1 MPSRSPRVGD
11 KDRERERERRASSCR
26 KAMGEKRGVEGVDRV
41 TKAMVVCPF
50 PFGFEAEDGRSEEG
64 WTGKESCVE
73 VTRMLFSTARR
84 YLPTDL

>member
-1 MPSRSPRVGD
+1 
-11 KDRERERERRASSCR
+11 
-26 KAMGEKRGVEGVDRV
+26 MGEKRGVEGVDRV

-50 PFGFEAEDGRSEEG
+50 ALGFGVVDGKSEDAEGS
-64 WTGKESCVE
+64 TGKESWVE